1 MTHTSFKDLKKYCYF
16 SSLSDGA
23 LELLS
28 KKLQVVE
35 YPSGTEIIKEGT
47 PADAFFFIS
56 RGEVEVVKTT
66 KWGQKAKIDVAGRGE
81 AFGEMALLTCSPRTC
96 SIFAKSDVIL
106 LKLSK
111 NEFEE
116 VVNMDYAFSQIL
128 EHRVQSYAQ
137 FHRIKTLQPF
147 ALLQPEK
154 MAMIKDKLKEE
165 KYVSGEN
172 ILTQGE
178 KGDVYYI
185 IKSGKVAVL
194 KKMMTDEVEHVATM
208 EEGHG
213 FGEEALITDSPRNA
227 TVQAV
232 EETVVWTLSKAD
244 FDSIMK
250 STFLKEI
257 NPEEVLSRT
266 DDKINYLDV
275 RMKMEFD
282 EEHIPGA
289 VHRPLNELR
298 EKYSELDMF
307 KEYHVYCLVG
317 ARSAAAAFLMN
328 SQGFQARSIKG
339 GILNWPGPVEKAN
352 DGIHTP
358 FKPT

>member
-1 MTHTSFKDLKKYCYF
+1 MSKTSFKDLRKYCYF

-23 LELLS
+23 LEVLS

-35 YPSGTEIIKEGT
+35 YPSGTEIIKEGS
-47 PADAFFFIS
+47 PCDGFYFIS

-96 SIFAKSDVIL
+96 SIIAKSDVTL

-111 NEFEE
+111 NEFED
-116 VVNMDYAFSQIL
+116 VVKMDVAFSQML

-137 FHRIKTLQPF
+137 FHLMKTLQPF
-147 ALLQPEK
+147 ALLEPEK
-154 MAMIKDKLKEE
+154 MAMIKDRLKEE
-165 KYVSGEN
+165 KYASGEN
-172 ILTQGE
+172 IITQGD
-178 KGDVYYI
+178 KGDLYYI
-185 IKSGKVAVL
+185 IKSGKVSIM
-194 KKMMTDEVEHVATM
+194 KKMMTDEAELVATM

-213 FGEEALITDSPRNA
+213 FGEEALISDSPRNA
-227 TVQAV
+227 TVRAV
-232 EETVVWTLSKAD
+232 DETAVWTLSKAD

-250 STFLKEI
+250 ASFLREV

-289 VHRPLNELR
+289 VNLPLGELR
-298 EKYSELDMF
+298 EKYLELDKS

-328 SQGFQARSIKG
+328 SQGFQATSIRG
-339 GILNWPGPVEKAN
+339 GMIDWPGPVKEGN
-352 DGIHTP
+352 DGVHTP